1 MRPNFGWQG
10 VLTRSLS
17 VGAVLAWATA
27 AAWAQTSNPNKPTP
41 EPSPAGSASQ
51 TSDPAV
57 ASGERPR
64 SIESNASNPQEAT
77 GTGPVLGA
85 HFEHGARGAQQGLK
99 ITKVDPNSPASQA
112 GLQPNDQ
119 LTSVDGRTFAN
130 PRQLIAY
137 LSVLGGR
144 PVPVIYERNGR
155 EMNTQVFPGQFQGD
169 RAWLGVLLEED
180 NNNQNPTFQNQNG
193 QNQPGQNQLGQNQ
206 PGQNQ
211 PGQNPSGQNQA
222 GQNQPGQNQNGAN
235 AQGNTNKKPAEEKG
249 AEISQVYPN
258 GPAARAGLRPGDVI
272 VQLNGTKVDDAAEL
286 VALVHEMKPQS
297 KADLDV
303 IRDNKE
309 MKIPVTLGSRNQEY
323 TAQFGPGQNGQ
334 GQNGQGQYGPGPFG
348 PGQFAGQSSP
358 QQFGPG
364 QWQGNGQFGPGQYGQ
379 GQYGQA
385 QYGPG
390 QYGPG
395 QYGPGQ
401 FGPGQFQ
408 GGYPQGPG
416 PWQGQANAG
425 GSNANE
431 FHQQLSQQN
440 QRIEDELKQL
450 REEIKQL
457 RDQLQKK

>member
-1 MRPNFGWQG
+1 MRSNSGWQG
-10 VLTRSLS
+10 ILTRSLA

-41 EPSPAGSASQ
+41 EPSPAGSVSQ

-57 ASGERPR
+57 ASGEKPN

-77 GTGPVLGA
+77 GTGVVLGA

-119 LTSVDGRTFAN
+119 LTSVDGRMFAN

-155 EMNTQVFPGQFQGD
+155 EMTTRVFPGQFQGD

-180 NNNQNPTFQNQNG
+180 NNNQNPTYQNQNG
-193 QNQPGQNQLGQNQ
+193 QNPAAQNQ

-211 PGQNPSGQNQA
+211 PGQNQT
-222 GQNQPGQNQNGAN
+222 NQPGQTQSGAN
-235 AQGNTNKKPAEEKG
+235 AQGGNTTKKPAEEKG

-297 KADLDV
+297 KIDLEV
-303 IRDNKE
+303 MRENKG

-323 TAQFGPGQNGQ
+323 TAQFGPGQYGQ
-334 GQNGQGQYGPGPFG
+334 GGPGQFG
-348 PGQFAGQSSP
+348 PGQFAGQGGP

-364 QWQGNGQFGPGQYGQ
+364 QWQGNGQFGPGQFGQ
-379 GQYGQA
+379 GQYGQ
-385 QYGPG
+385 G
-390 QYGPG
+390 Q
-395 QYGPGQ
+395 GQ

-408 GGYPQGPG
+408 GGQFPGGYPQGPG

-425 GSNANE
+425 GTNANE

-440 QRIEDELKQL
+440 QRIEEELKQL
-450 REEIKQL
+450 REEIRQL

>member
-10 VLTRSLS
+10 ILTRSLS
-17 VGAVLAWATA
+17 VGAVLAWATTG
-27 AAWAQTSNPNKPTP
+27 AWAQTGNPNKPTP
-41 EPSPAGSASQ
+41 EPSPAGSVVQ
-51 TSDPAV
+51 TSDPA
-57 ASGERPR
+57 ATSGQQPR

-77 GTGPVLGA
+77 GTGAVLGA

-155 EMNTQVFPGQFQGD
+155 EMTTQVFPGQFQGD

-193 QNQPGQNQLGQNQ
+193 QNPAGHNQLGQNQ
-206 PGQNQ
+206 PNQNQPNQNQPNQNQ
-211 PGQNPSGQNQA
+211 PGQNPP

-272 VQLNGTKVDDAAEL
+272 VQLNGTRIDDAAEL

-297 KADLDV
+297 KADLEV
-303 IRDNKE
+303 MRDNKQ

-323 TAQFGPGQNGQ
+323 TAQFGPGQYGQ
-334 GQNGQGQYGPGPFG
+334 GGPDQFG
-348 PGQFAGQSSP
+348 PGQFAGQGGP

-379 GQYGQA
+379 A
-385 QYGPG
+385 
-390 QYGPG
+390 

-408 GGYPQGPG
+408 GGYSQGAG

-440 QRIEDELKQL
+440 QRIEKELKQL